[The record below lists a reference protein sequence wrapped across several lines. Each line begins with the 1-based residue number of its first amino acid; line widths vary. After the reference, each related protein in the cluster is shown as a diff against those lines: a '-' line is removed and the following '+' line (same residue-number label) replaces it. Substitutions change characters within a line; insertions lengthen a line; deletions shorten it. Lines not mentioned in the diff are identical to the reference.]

1 MCQNF
6 DYSALY
12 ARFYAQAEVRAAVGG
27 MLATTR
33 GGSGLELC
41 RDTCSVPTGTH
52 ASFGHKDAWQA
63 AVTHM
68 SNTLWI
74 RSRNVGFMT

>member
-1 MCQNF
+1 MCQNVE
-6 DYSALY
+6 YSALY

-41 RDTCSVPTGTH
+41 RDTYMFSAHRH
-52 ASFGHKDAWQA
+52 ASVGHKDAWQA

>member
-41 RDTCSVPTGTH
+41 RDTCSVPTGTRL
-52 ASFGHKDAWQA
+52 S
-63 AVTHM
+63 VTKTRGRPLSPTCQTRCGLGRGM
-68 SNTLWI
+68 L
-74 RSRNVGFMT
+74 VL